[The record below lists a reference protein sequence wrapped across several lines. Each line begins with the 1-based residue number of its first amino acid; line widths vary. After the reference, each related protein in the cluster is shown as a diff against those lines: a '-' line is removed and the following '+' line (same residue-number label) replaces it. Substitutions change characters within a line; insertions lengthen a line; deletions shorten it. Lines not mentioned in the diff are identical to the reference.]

1 MTVLRR
7 TVTATL
13 PEGQGSLET
22 CGGVYGER
30 GLKAHLPNMWP
41 MFVNNFGHGTAYFRL
56 VFCCEI
62 GQELR
67 SAVTN
72 IF

>member
-13 PEGQGSLET
+13 PEGKGSLET
-22 CGGVYGER
+22 RGGVYGGR
-30 GLKAHLPNMWP
+30 GLKDHLPNTWP
-41 MFVNNFGHGTAYFRL
+41 MFVNNFCHGTAYFRWA
-56 VFCCEI
+56 FCCEM

-67 SAVTN
+67 SAVTKVC
-72 IF
+72 